1 MGLVARVVPHA
12 ELERGVA
19 ETIEQIRQTAPH
31 ARMSVKRDINRNL
44 PGIDLGMFTD
54 SLVSEEVAEGF
65 AAFIEKRKPRWT
77 P

>member
-19 ETIEQIRQTAPH
+19 ETIERIRQTAPH
-31 ARMSVKRDINRNL
+31 ARTSVKRDINRNL
-44 PGIDLGMFTD
+44 PPVDLGMFTD
-54 SLVSEEVAEGF
+54 SLASVEVAEGF
-65 AAFIEKRKPRWT
+65 AAFIEKRKPHWR